1 MLQRELILS
10 NLADARR
17 QLAEIE
23 LSLQDPD
30 YGEADFRT
38 DMEHAYHHLNYAWNV
53 RNVSDH
59 ALDEQSHE
67 DFQRWSKFPVGEI
80 EEYT

>member
-30 YGEADFRT
+30 YGEADFKT

-59 ALDEQSHE
+59 DLDEQTHA
-67 DFQRWSKFPVGEI
+67 DFQRWSKFPVSEV
-80 EEYT
+80 EEYS